1 MTRFVTLLSTL
12 VLVCAASFAA
22 AEDKKDDEWMKG
34 KLFPPELIMAN
45 QARLKLTEAQ
55 KQVIKTELVRLQ
67 ARVAD
72 AQWDMLQ
79 AVDGLEA
86 RLDELPA
93 DKAFVMERVDK
104 MLTAE
109 NRLKKA
115 HLEALL
121 TIKNALT
128 TDQVAYLK
136 TLTK

>member
-1 MTRFVTLLSTL
+1 MKRWLTILTALA
-12 VLVCAASFAA
+12 VLGGASFAFA
-22 AEDKKDDEWMKG
+22 DEKKDDEWMKG

-45 QARLKLTEAQ
+45 QAKLKLTDAQ
-55 KQVIKTELVRLQ
+55 KQVIKSELVRLQ

-93 DKAFVMERVDK
+93 DKDFVMERVDK

-109 NRLKKA
+109 ARLKKA
-115 HLEALL
+115 HLEALI
-121 TIKNALT
+121 TIKNALNA
-128 TDQVAYLK
+128 DQVAYLK

>member
-1 MTRFVTLLSTL
+1 MKRWLALFTALAVLLSAT
-12 VLVCAASFAA
+12 CAFAQ
-22 AEDKKDDEWMKG
+22 EKKDDEWMKG

-45 QARLKLTEAQ
+45 QAKLKLTDAQ

-86 RLDELPA
+86 RLDELPT
-93 DKAFVMERVDK
+93 DKDFVMERVDK
-104 MLTAE
+104 MLIAE
-109 NRLKKA
+109 TRLKKA

-121 TIKNALT
+121 TIKNALNAE
-128 TDQVAYLK
+128 QVAYLK

>member
-1 MTRFVTLLSTL
+1 MNRWFTLLSTL
-12 VLVCAASFAA
+12 VLVCGASFAQSD
-22 AEDKKDDEWMKG
+22 DKKDDEWMKG

-45 QARLKLTEAQ
+45 QAKLKLTDAQ

-93 DKAFVMERVDK
+93 DKEFVMERVDK
-104 MLTAE
+104 MLSAE
-109 NRLKKA
+109 GRLKKA

-128 TDQVAYLK
+128 AEQVAILK